1 MVSGHLGSPTVN
13 NGVIAEE
20 EDSSVTS
27 LERSIDLVLDTL
39 YISGMTLCKEGKR
52 LTRVGTLLSL
62 DDEVPELSVFI
73 ASNDDNPVLLHVE
86 RGRGELDGFAD

>member
-1 MVSGHLGSPTVN
+1 VVSGHLGSPTVN
-13 NGVIAEE
+13 DGVITEE

-27 LERSIDLVLDTL
+27 LERSIDLVLDT
-39 YISGMTLCKEGKR
+39 
-52 LTRVGTLLSL
+52 RVRTLLSL

-86 RGRGELDGFAD
+86 RGRSELDGFAD